1 MIVSAATACAMIVRM
16 GMFTRPGVTLF
27 FTAATVLGFAV
38 AVVATAAAF
47 RMVMFLMIMLFMVS
61 HSVPL
66 RAVNEVH
73 WADSTPWSQLQSQA
87 ADENYC

>member
-1 MIVSAATACAMIVRM
+1 
-16 GMFTRPGVTLF
+16 
-27 FTAATVLGFAV
+27 
-38 AVVATAAAF
+38 
-47 RMVMFLMIMLFMVS
+47 MFLMIMLFMVS

-87 ADENYC
+87 AG

>member
-1 MIVSAATACAMIVRM
+1 MIVSATPTGTVIVCM
-16 GMFTRPGVTLF
+16 GMLAMAGGTLL

-73 WADSTPWSQLQSQA
+73 
-87 ADENYC
+87 

>member
-1 MIVSAATACAMIVRM
+1 MTVSAAPAGTVIVRV
-16 GMFTRPGVTLF
+16 GMSTMAVGTLLF
-27 FTAATVLGFAV
+27 IAAAVLGFAV

-87 ADENYC
+87 AG